1 MDSRHGGGYHHRN
14 MGGHYRDDFYGGH
27 RDYSSHY
34 NRGGGYHRG
43 SPMDHRRSPPSAAR
57 FNSPPPDIPRGFDGP
72 TGGDSGGSGDQHTM
86 TVQVPDQNV
95 GSIIGQGGRAISEIC
110 KISGAVVRISR
121 RGEFWEGTRN
131 RIVTITGT
139 PQSCQTAHA
148 LIQHQMNSSYHRPQQ
163 NGGGGGGIA
172 PFGM

>member
-1 MDSRHGGGYHHRN
+1 
-14 MGGHYRDDFYGGH
+14 
-27 RDYSSHY
+27 
-34 NRGGGYHRG
+34 
-43 SPMDHRRSPPSAAR
+43 MDHRRSPRSGR
-57 FNSPPPDIPRGFDGP
+57 FSSPPDIPRGFDGP
-72 TGGDSGGSGDQHTM
+72 GDSGSGGSGHTM

-110 KISGAVVRISR
+110 KISGAVVRVSR

-163 NGGGGGGIA
+163 NGGGGIA